1 MKKSV
6 FIEEEIKSVTEEIEY
21 YKEKIELCEKEH
33 LLSSEEV
40 DLAYGPRL
48 NAAIARGYYNR
59 REEEKRVREEIDE
72 RKKSVADKI
81 NNRINEFTKT
91 IHDLKIKREQL
102 AEKALA
108 EIITR
113 DNIEHIF
120 HTTDTTELGT
130 EINFNNVKGNEYFD
144 LLKYLLRNGYIDE
157 TYNDYMS
164 FFYDN
169 SMTMNDKMFL
179 RSITDKRAKK
189 YDYSIDN
196 INLVFLNLT
205 PVDFTQEE
213 TKNFYLFKEMLNNKE
228 RSSYL
233 DKFMSQL
240 KTSDCFD
247 FLYQYLEMGQ
257 NTNVYIRELMS
268 RWIEFAS
275 VILENQKY
283 TEDQIQKFCVC
294 FVNFLSTDILTEMN
308 LDDCLSNYI
317 SNNEGFLE
325 IENPDIENI
334 VNNFET
340 LEIKFVSIDI
350 QKADKE
356 LLKQVYI
363 HNMYVLNMKNIKM
376 WLQLYYMID
385 LSPELERKTLSIIL
399 SKDEESM
406 SCYVKGNLGEY
417 LDIIAVQNIPN
428 TDDESIVLYVL
439 NEDVEIEAKKNYV
452 ERLTYQLSELD
463 KIDSV
468 EMRAEVVKMNK
479 VTFSLNNLLSYFK
492 DNGLDS
498 TLIEFINVSEAALV
512 CYENES
518 EELDD
523 FRQKVLSCNDLN
535 DSKYLEILDAIGY
548 EGDLF
553 AETELSVSKV
563 ESMIE
568 RKWILMN
575 EENLIF
581 IRQTYPEVIIKYAQ
595 TYVEKY
601 IELSENGLAEVNEIS
616 EMLEEPI
623 EDQEKVR
630 LLKTIPGEPVSVED
644 RDISSQLFKYI
655 IENNYDSSDS
665 PALFEK
671 YSRYDDEIKRSI
683 FEIAVSD
690 FTAIKNEY
698 DKADIELIDL
708 ILRSDEISI
717 AERKELML
725 LVMDRISQQNCKE
738 YLIVLEC
745 AEIAKLFDPNRR
757 PKIEI
762 TTDNRKILECMKNN
776 HFLKDYC
783 EDDERNVFKVTRG

>member
-1 MKKSV
+1 MDQD
-6 FIEEEIKSVTEEIEY
+6 
-21 YKEKIELCEKEH
+21 YKVL
-33 LLSSEEV
+33 
-40 DLAYGPRL
+40 
-48 NAAIARGYYNR
+48 
-59 REEEKRVREEIDE
+59 EIDK
-72 RKKSVADKI
+72 RKKAIDD
-81 NNRINEFTKT
+81 NNNHRIDEFTKT
-91 IHDLKIKREQL
+91 INDLKIKREQL
-102 AEKALA
+102 SEKTLA

-113 DNIEHIF
+113 DNIVHIF
-120 HTTDTTELGT
+120 HTTDTNELGE
-130 EINFNNVKGNEYFD
+130 EINFNNVKSNEYFD
-144 LLKYLLRNGYIDE
+144 LLKFLLRNGYIDE

-196 INLVFLNLT
+196 IDLVFLNLT
-205 PVDFTQEE
+205 PVDFSQEE
-213 TKNFYLFKEMLNNKE
+213 TKNFHLFKEILNNKE

-247 FLYQYLEMGQ
+247 FLYQYLEIGQ
-257 NTNVYIRELMS
+257 NTDVYIRELAN

-294 FVNFLSTDILTEMN
+294 FVKFLSTDILTEIN
-308 LDDCLSNYI
+308 LDKCLSNYI

-325 IENPDIENI
+325 IENPDIEKI

-340 LEIKFVSIDI
+340 LEIKFISIDI
-350 QKADKE
+350 VKSDKE

-363 HNMYVLNMKNIKM
+363 HDMYVLNMKNIKM
-376 WLQLYYMID
+376 WLHLYYNID

-399 SKDEESM
+399 SKDEESL
-406 SCYVKGNLGEY
+406 SCYVKENLGEY
-417 LDIIAVQNIPN
+417 LDVIAAQNILN
-428 TDDESIVLYVL
+428 TDDESIVFYVL
-439 NEDVEIEAKKNYV
+439 NEDVEIEAKKKYV

-479 VTFSLNNLLSYFK
+479 VTFSLNNLLSYFR

-498 TLIEFINVSEAALV
+498 ALIEFINESELSLA
-512 CYENES
+512 CYESES
-518 EELDD
+518 AILDN
-523 FRQKVLSCNDLN
+523 FRKEVLSCNDLS
-535 DSKYLEILDAIGY
+535 DTKYLEILDAIGY

-553 AETELSVSKV
+553 TETELSVYKV

-568 RKWILMN
+568 RRWILMN
-575 EENLIF
+575 KENLIF
-581 IRQTYPEVIIKYAQ
+581 IRQTYPGVIIKYAQ
-595 TYVEKY
+595 TDVEKY
-601 IELSENGLAEVNEIS
+601 IELSKNGLAEVNEIS
-616 EMLEEPI
+616 EMLEVPI

-630 LLKTIPGEPVSVED
+630 LLETIPGEPVSVED
-644 RDISSQLFKYI
+644 RDISLQLFKYI

-671 YSRYDDEIKRSI
+671 YSRYDDEIKSSI

-690 FTAIKNEY
+690 FTVIKNEY
-698 DKADIELIDL
+698 GKADIELIDL

-725 LVMDRISQQNCKE
+725 LVMDRISQQKCKE

-783 EDDERNVFKVTRG
+783 EDDERNIFKVTRG